1 MPKVILE
8 FNLPEERSEFEVVNN
23 AGEYYSNLWD
33 IDKYLR
39 SVLKY
44 DQDKDL
50 TATELAEKVR
60 GMITRKLYE

>member
-1 MPKVILE
+1 MPKVILK
-8 FNLPEERSEFEVVNN
+8 FNLPEEKPEFEVVNN

-33 IDKYLR
+33 IDNYLR

-60 GMITRKLYE
+60 GMITSKIYE